1 MDYRNGKIYEMTNII
16 NDKVFIG
23 STINKLPKRFDFH
36 RCQARDGNRSRLC
49 HEMRTL
55 GSDNFRIK
63 LIENYPCKNRNE
75 LSERET
81 WHINQRK
88 PALNAQTYFLTP
100 PVPEDP
106 PQISNIME
114 DTSNTL
120 NDIKINELIAKV
132 AKLEQQLSE
141 LQQVEDMP
149 TTVVDAEA
157 RPVRDLF
164 ACLRGKIPGEC
175 IKYMMRIANDILI
188 KGKHYKEHP
197 KDADNA
203 DELMHLRRWTA
214 TKVQQNRSYIKE
226 RHGKVDKERND
237 LFEALLKKKL
247 ERYSLR
253 P

>member
-1 MDYRNGKIYEMTNII
+1 M
-16 NDKVFIG
+16 G

-63 LIENYPCKNRNE
+63 LIENYPCKTRNE
-75 LSERET
+75 LSDRES

-132 AKLEQQLSE
+132 AKLEQQLNE
-141 LQQVEDMP
+141 LHEVP
-149 TTVVDAEA
+149 ITVDTVND

-164 ACLRGKIPGEC
+164 ACLRNKIPGSG
-175 IKYMMRIANDILI
+175 IKYIMQLANDILI

-197 KDADNA
+197 KDADNP
-203 DELMHLRRWTA
+203 DELMHLRRWMA
-214 TKVQQNRSYIKE
+214 TKVQLARAYIKE
-226 RHGKVDKERND
+226 RHGKVDKECND
-237 LFEALLKKKL
+237 LFEALLKKL